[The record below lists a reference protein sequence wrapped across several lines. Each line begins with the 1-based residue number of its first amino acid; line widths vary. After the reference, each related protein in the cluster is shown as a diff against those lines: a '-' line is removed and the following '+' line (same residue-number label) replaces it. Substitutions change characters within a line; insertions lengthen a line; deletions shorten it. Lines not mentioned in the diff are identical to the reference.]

1 MNRKKLFAI
10 TLALTV
16 AVLIGFSQLAP
27 SSATHARKM
36 PPGALLYLE
45 AGNFAGLLSEWAGS
59 TAKAE
64 WQSSANYEVFLRTGL
79 LGRLDGASAEFTKAS
94 GVAHDWNFISSIA
107 GGQSAM
113 AIYDIG
119 NLKFVYI
126 TRLSA
131 AKLAQTKI
139 WQARTGYAT
148 RSASGKNYFIKN
160 DTPSHRTACM
170 ANDGD
175 LLILTTDESLMAA
188 TLSLLSAPAGSL
200 ASQPWFNSVWNPA
213 EANSDLRMVYNMNE
227 LVKTPHFRSYWI
239 QHNVSQLKPFS
250 AGSSS
255 LVRQAAAWTE
265 SRVMLRSE
273 PETIAPASLNSLSNA
288 IPQNAGFIKVWSTPQ
303 PDYLATL
310 IGHRILGGRQQAAI
324 PYNTAPSET
333 SIQESGDSADLEAR
347 IDDAPLKETSSGFNR
362 DPWLRFFTT
371 NIPKAALSVGGT
383 RPGPDGVFTSTEAA
397 VVIEFNA
404 PINTDDWS
412 ATMLDSMEG
421 IHSVSRLGLKWLQRP
436 GYRALDGLLPL
447 FGTTVGNRLILTNS
461 ESLITEMLI
470 TSTTVALDPTT
481 TYFAQFR
488 HGKERPAFGQLMKMI
503 DVTPTPG
510 ALFSEN
516 LTSLS
521 SVLRRFDSATVVRRD
536 LGDRIQ
542 ETVTY
547 RIAP

>member
-1 MNRKKLFAI
+1 MNRKKLFAV

-16 AVLIGFSQLAP
+16 AVLISFSQLAP
-27 SSATHARKM
+27 SAATHAGKM

-45 AGNFAGLLSEWAGS
+45 AANFVGLLSEWAGS

-64 WQSSANYEVFLRTGL
+64 WQNSANYEAFLRTGL

-94 GVAHDWNFISSIA
+94 GVAHDWNFISSVA

-160 DTPSHRTACM
+160 DTASHRTACM

-188 TLSLLSAPAGSL
+188 TLSLLSTPTGSL
-200 ASQPWFNSVWNPA
+200 ASQPWFNAVWNPA
-213 EANSDLRMVYNMNE
+213 EANSDLRMVYNINE
-227 LVKTPHFRSYWI
+227 LVKTPYFRSYWI

-250 AGSSS
+250 AGSAS
-255 LVRQAAAWTE
+255 LLRQASAWTE
-265 SRVMLRSE
+265 SRMMLRTE
-273 PETIAPASLNSLSNA
+273 PETASPGSLNSLVSA
-288 IPQNAGFIKVWSTPQ
+288 IPQNAGFIKAWSTPQ
-303 PDYLATL
+303 PDQLATL
-310 IGHRILGGRQQAAI
+310 IGHRILGGRQQTAI
-324 PYNTAPSET
+324 PYNTAPAET
-333 SIQESGDSADLEAR
+333 SVQESGDSADLEAR
-347 IDDAPLKETSSGFNR
+347 IDDAPLKETSTGFNR
-362 DPWLRFFTT
+362 DPWLSFFTT
-371 NIPKAALSVGGT
+371 NIPKAALSLGGT
-383 RPGPDGVFTSTEAA
+383 RPGPDGVFTSTQAA
-397 VVIEFNA
+397 IVIEFNT
-404 PINTDDWS
+404 PINADDWS

-421 IHSVSRLGLKWLQRP
+421 VHSVSRLGLKWLQRP
-436 GYRALDGLLPL
+436 GYKALDGLLPL
-447 FGTTVGNRLILTNS
+447 YGTAVGNRLILSNS
-461 ESLITEMLI
+461 ELLITEMLATN
-470 TSTTVALDPTT
+470 TSLPLDATT

-503 DVTPTPG
+503 DVTPSPG

-521 SVLRRFDSATVVRRD
+521 SVLKRFDSATVVRRD
-536 LGDRIQ
+536 FGDRLQ

-547 RIAP
+547 GITP